1 MYKFCIKMSEYQ
13 RYYSVGILDDLH
25 NYFPAILYSHQFDDN
40 ELVSYIRSQA
50 RNRYDL
56 FTRATNNHNRNR
68 EVVQIPGRMIPSRVH
83 VDETHIS
90 SGNNDTI
97 RVTYTTANND
107 EIESTTLHDDSLLN
121 PLATLLTAALY
132 PQTNNMMFP
141 TLRRQTATNFM
152 EPVVVRPTRQ
162 QINSGSTIV
171 EVTNNTDN
179 CAICQ
184 ESLNQDNRQVR
195 RLNACHHM
203 FHDNCIIAWLNGS
216 VRCPT
221 CRHDIREE

>member
-1 MYKFCIKMSEYQ
+1 MSEYQ
-13 RYYSVGILDDLH
+13 RYYNIGILDDLH
-25 NYFPAILYSHQFDDN
+25 NYFPNILYSSEFDNN

-50 RNRYDL
+50 RNRFDL
-56 FTRATNNHNRNR
+56 FTRAANRHNNM
-68 EVVQIPGRMIPSRVH
+68 PTTRVH
-83 VDETHIS
+83 VDERHHST
-90 SGNNDTI
+90 NMNDTI
-97 RVTYTTANND
+97 RISYTATPHND
-107 EIESTTLHDDSLLN
+107 EIEAIPLQDDSLLN

-132 PQTNNMMFP
+132 PQTNAMMFP
-141 TLRRQTATNFM
+141 TLRRQPATSFM

-162 QINSGSTIV
+162 QINSGSSIV

-203 FHDNCIIAWLNGS
+203 FHDNCINSWLNGS

-221 CRHDIREE
+221 CRHDIREN